1 MTATDPYSVLGVPP
15 SATADE
21 LRAAYRA
28 RSLLLHPDLH
38 RERPERVRREADRA
52 MAQLTD
58 AYRAALAALEP
69 GRARAAGRRA
79 AGTAGAPGGR
89 GAGTGARRGGTGT
102 GGGSAHTGG
111 AGAGRGAPTG
121 GSEPSAFRRLG
132 RLASR
137 AAVAR
142 LAADAAERDGGLA
155 YRLGWMV
162 GRRRSG

>member
-1 MTATDPYSVLGVPP
+1 MTPTDPYAVLGVSP

-38 RERPERVRREADRA
+38 RERPEHVRREAERA

-58 AYRAALAALEP
+58 AYRAAREP
-69 GRARAAGRRA
+69 AGRAAGRRV
-79 AGTAGAPGGR
+79 AGAPGGR
-89 GAGTGARRGGTGT
+89 G
-102 GGGSAHTGG
+102 SG
-111 AGAGRGAPTG
+111 AGAYTGTAGASG
-121 GSEPSAFRRLG
+121 GGAHSGGAAPSAFRRLG

-137 AAVAR
+137 AGVAR

-155 YRLGWMV
+155 YRLGWLV

>member
-1 MTATDPYSVLGVPP
+1 MTATDPYAVLGVPA

-38 RERPERVRREADRA
+38 RERPEHVRREADRA

-58 AYRAALAALEP
+58 AYRAALAAREP

-79 AGTAGAPGGR
+79 AGTTGAPGGR
-89 GAGTGARRGGTGT
+89 GAGTGA
-102 GGGSAHTGG
+102 
-111 AGAGRGAPTG
+111 PTG
-121 GSEPSAFRRLG
+121 GDGPSTFRRLG

-137 AAVAR
+137 AGVAR

>member
-1 MTATDPYSVLGVPP
+1 MTAADPYAVLGVPP

-38 RERPERVRREADRA
+38 RERPEHVRREADRA

-58 AYRAALAALEP
+58 AYRAALAAREP
-69 GRARAAGRRA
+69 AARAAGRRA
-79 AGTAGAPGGR
+79 AGAPGGR
-89 GAGTGARRGGTGT
+89 GP
-102 GGGSAHTGG
+102 G
-111 AGAGRGAPTG
+111 AGAYTGTAGAGGGGAPSG
-121 GSEPSAFRRLG
+121 GGGPSAFRRLG
-132 RLASR
+132 RPASR
-137 AAVAR
+137 ARVAR